1 MANICRGGLN
11 SATRFARWPSHPLS
25 MRLQAT
31 DQCGSWAC
39 HFSMSTPCTMIV
51 AMAKNKA
58 SRWPSPDKTK
68 KAVANVRSVQYHS
81 AEEEEDG
88 TPQQRRQHE
97 DGLGFIEPHHKAAT
111 AEKP

>member
-1 MANICRGGLN
+1 
-11 SATRFARWPSHPLS
+11 
-25 MRLQAT
+25 
-31 DQCGSWAC
+31 
-39 HFSMSTPCTMIV
+39 MS
-51 AMAKNKA
+51 K
-58 SRWPSPDKTK
+58 R
-68 KAVANVRSVQYHS
+68 QYHS